1 MDVTFQFT
9 PDQDRMLTALAE
21 AEGISKNEAA
31 VIAIADRVS
40 RMTKNQQVRSLARA
54 AIEQNGPLLDRLAE

>member
-9 PDQDRMLTALAE
+9 PEQDRMLSALAE

-31 VIAIADRVS
+31 VRAIADRAS
-40 RMTKNQQVRSLARA
+40 RMTKDQQVRSLARA
-54 AIEQNGPLLDRLAE
+54 AIKQNGPLLDRLAE

>member
-31 VIAIADRVS
+31 VIAIADRAS
-40 RMTKNQQVRSLARA
+40 RMTKDQQVRSLARA
-54 AIEQNGPLLDRLAE
+54 AIKQNGPLLDRLAE